1 MARACLRLLGRA
13 SIVKRRDSI
22 VVENSLKEK
31 IAGEITL
38 SNEPGATIRKWRE
51 IFEITQTQLA
61 NRLQIS
67 PSVVSDYESGRRRS
81 PGIATVR
88 RIIEAVVD
96 LDKDNG
102 GKVLAKYTSMM
113 NPGEGII
120 SISEYPK
127 SVPGPEF
134 VLALEGR
141 CLVAESHLKEKRIQG
156 YTLIDSLRAIASL
169 GAADYVRVYGW
180 STERALVFSG
190 IKYGRSPM
198 VAIRVHPMKPALV
211 VYHKPEDVDKLAFRL
226 AEYENIPLVVTQ
238 LPLQELE
245 KRLKSFA

>member
-1 MARACLRLLGRA
+1 MVA
-13 SIVKRRDSI
+13 
-22 VVENSLKEK
+22 VVEGAIKEK

-38 SNEPGATIRKWRE
+38 SNEPGSTIRKWRE
-51 IFEITQTQLA
+51 IFEISQTQLA

-81 PGIATVR
+81 PGIVTVR
-88 RIIEAVVD
+88 KIIEAIVE
-96 LDKDNG
+96 LDKDQG
-102 GKVLAKYTSMM
+102 GKILAKYTSMM

-127 SVPGPEF
+127 SVPGPDF
-134 VLALEGR
+134 VQAIEGR
-141 CLVAESHLKEKRIQG
+141 ALVAEGHLKDKRIQG
-156 YTLIDSLRAIASL
+156 YTLIDSIRAIASL
-169 GAADYVRVYGW
+169 SAADYVRVYGW

-198 VAIRVHPMKPALV
+198 VAIRVHPMKPAIV
-211 VYHKPEDVDKLAFRL
+211 VYHKPEEVDKLAYRL
-226 AEYENIPLVVTQ
+226 AEYENIPLVVTN
-238 LPLQELE
+238 LALQELE

>member
-1 MARACLRLLGRA
+1 MESA
-13 SIVKRRDSI
+13 
-22 VVENSLKEK
+22 LKEK

-51 IFEITQTQLA
+51 IFSVSQTQLA
-61 NRLQIS
+61 KRLEIS
-67 PSVVSDYESGRRRS
+67 PSVVSDYESGRRKS

-88 RIIEAVVD
+88 KIIDAVID
-96 LDKDNG
+96 LDKEAG
-102 GKVLAKYTSMM
+102 SKVIAKYTSMM

-134 VLALEGR
+134 VQAIEGR
-141 CLVAESHLKEKRIQG
+141 TLVAESHLKDRRIQG
-156 YTLIDSLRAIASL
+156 FTLIDSIRAIASL

-198 VAIRVHPMKPALV
+198 VAIRVHPMKPAIV
-211 VYHKPEDVDKLAFRL
+211 VYHKPEEVDKLAYRL
-226 AEYENIPLVVTQ
+226 AEYESIPLVVTN

-245 KRLKSFA
+245 KRLRQFA

>member
-1 MARACLRLLGRA
+1 M
-13 SIVKRRDSI
+13 
-22 VVENSLKEK
+22 VEQALKEK

-61 NRLQIS
+61 RRLAIS

-81 PGIATVR
+81 PGIATIR
-88 RIIEAVVD
+88 KIIDAVVD
-96 LDKDNG
+96 LDKQNG
-102 GKVLAKYTSMM
+102 AKVIAKYTSMM

-134 VLALEGR
+134 VAAIDGR
-141 CLVAESHLKEKRIQG
+141 VLVAEGHIKDRRIQG

-198 VAIRVHPMKPALV
+198 VAIRVHPMKPAIV
-211 VYHKPEDVDKLAFRL
+211 VYHKPEEVDKLAYRL
-226 AEYENIPLVVTQ
+226 AEYENIPLVVTD
-238 LPLQELE
+238 LALQDLE
-245 KRLKSFA
+245 KRLRQFA